1 MPADTES
8 EGILCGVSR
17 ADGHGAAGVE
27 RRTAGEQQ
35 QPAAAAALLR
45 EFLISDS
52 NKFRRSKLK
61 T

>member
-27 RRTAGEQQ
+27 RRTAGCCS
-35 QPAAAAALLR
+35 PAAAAALLR

-52 NKFRRSKLK
+52 NKFRRSKPK